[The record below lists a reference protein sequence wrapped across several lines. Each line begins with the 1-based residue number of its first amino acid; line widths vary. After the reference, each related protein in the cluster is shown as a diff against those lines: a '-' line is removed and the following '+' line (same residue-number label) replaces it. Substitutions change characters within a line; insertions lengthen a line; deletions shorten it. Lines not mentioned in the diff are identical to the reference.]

1 MGEKTSATTHQKT
14 FEILTFQQNY
24 SKKILTLR
32 SVSKWNAFF
41 MRKLFPDY
49 LIITLK
55 GIAMGAADVVPGV
68 SGGTIAFISGI
79 YQELIDSINKVDFSF
94 FSSWKKNGFKIA
106 WQQINGSFLLA
117 LVSGIALSILTL
129 SKVITHLLATQPI
142 LVWSYFFGLVIAS
155 IYFVG
160 KQISDRKIST
170 LLSFAIGT
178 AISYYITIV
187 EPVASPDSY
196 FYLFISGFIAIIAM
210 ILPGISGA
218 FILVLMGSYAI
229 VIGTI
234 NQFREGLM
242 TLDFDIMYKAFLKL
256 ITFAVGAILGIKLF
270 SKVLNWMFDNYRNIT
285 MSVLT
290 GFMLGSLNKVWP
302 WKKVL
307 TTRIDSHGEEVAVLE
322 KSILP
327 NHFEGDNQITFAII
341 LMIVGFLTIF
351 IVEKVGEKFSTVKP

>member
-1 MGEKTSATTHQKT
+1 M
-14 FEILTFQQNY
+14 
-24 SKKILTLR
+24 R
-32 SVSKWNAFF
+32 SVSKAERIFF

-49 LIITLK
+49 FVIMLK
-55 GIAMGAADVVPGV
+55 GLAMGAADVVPGV

-79 YQELIDSINKVDFSF
+79 YQELIDTINKVDFSF
-94 FSSWKKNGFKIA
+94 FSSCKKNGFKIA

-117 LVSGIALSILTL
+117 LLTGIAISILSL

-142 LVWSYFFGLVIAS
+142 LVWSFFFGLVIAS

-160 KQISDRKIST
+160 KQITDKKIT
-170 LLSFAIGT
+170 TILFFALGT
-178 AISYYITIV
+178 IISYYITIV

-234 NQFREGLM
+234 NQFREGLLS
-242 TLDFDIMYKAFLKL
+242 LDFDLISKSFLKL

-270 SKVLNWMFDNYRNIT
+270 SKVLNWMFDNYRNAT
-285 MSVLT
+285 MAVLT

-307 TTRIDSHGEEVAVLE
+307 STRIDSHGEEVAVLE

-327 NHFEGDNQITFAII
+327 QYFEGDSQITTAII
-341 LMIVGFLTIF
+341 LMIAGFLTIF
-351 IVEKVGEKFSTVKP
+351 IVEKVGEKFSK